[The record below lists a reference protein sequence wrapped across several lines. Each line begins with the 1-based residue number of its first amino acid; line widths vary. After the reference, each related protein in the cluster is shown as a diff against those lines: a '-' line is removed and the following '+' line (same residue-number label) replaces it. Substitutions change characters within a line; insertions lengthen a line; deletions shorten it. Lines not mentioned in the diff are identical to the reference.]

1 MEHREGISEEV
12 WQLRWG
18 YISPQVDL
26 LQSWL
31 ARVLDS
37 FLRPEPQDLL
47 GLMEVVG
54 IILHHLGLH
63 GVGAVSLKIA
73 QHLRTLFDDVRPHVC
88 TTPHPG
94 PPITTAEAAAGPVS
108 QACGLSPP
116 AGGGARREPGPRK
129 ERFLKGSR
137 LSWK

>member
-12 WQLRWG
+12 WQLPEG
-18 YISPQVDL
+18 YVSPQVDL
-26 LQSWL
+26 LQNRL

-37 FLRPEPQDLL
+37 FL

-54 IILHHLGLH
+54 NMLRHLGLH
-63 GVGAVSLKIA
+63 CVGAVSLKIA

-88 TTPHPG
+88 TTPHPS
-94 PPITTAEAAAGPVS
+94 PPITAAQGAVGPAPR
-108 QACGLSPP
+108 ACGLSPP

-137 LSWK
+137 LSQK